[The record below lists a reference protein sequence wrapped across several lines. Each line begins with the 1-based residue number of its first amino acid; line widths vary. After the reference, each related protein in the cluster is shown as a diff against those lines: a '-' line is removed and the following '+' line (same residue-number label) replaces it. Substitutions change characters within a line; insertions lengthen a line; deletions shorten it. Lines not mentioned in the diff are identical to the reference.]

1 MPPGIA
7 GIGLQIGNSQMVDA
21 EITHTSLHWLRLEYI
36 IKVSLTCNLLRRYPG
51 CRVNDPRYD

>member
-21 EITHTSLHWLRLEYI
+21 EITHTRLHGLRLKYI
-36 IKVSLTCNLLRRYPG
+36 IKVSLTSNILC
-51 CRVNDPRYD
+51 